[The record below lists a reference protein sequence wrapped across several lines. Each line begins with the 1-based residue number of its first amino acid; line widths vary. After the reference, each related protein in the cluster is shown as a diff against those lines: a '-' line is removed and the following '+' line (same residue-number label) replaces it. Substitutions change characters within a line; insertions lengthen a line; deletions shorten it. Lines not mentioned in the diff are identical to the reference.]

1 MTYSKYCKTRESA
14 TRRAERVSDPRS
26 PHRPFNQ
33 SGNADFGRKLVM
45 FSAINDFAV
54 TVLFTVL
61 GYRVTILEFVAVVA
75 SLIGVW
81 LGTTGKQIMWP
92 WWGVSSALYGWLFLS
107 YSLYASAAVQV
118 VFILAAIWGWFG
130 WGPKGATSK
139 NLSWLGRLAILGGGL
154 IVWLAITPWLVS
166 LGAAAALPDA
176 FGLVFSVIAQ
186 VLMVLEYREN
196 WMLWFV
202 VDALYV
208 AHYWSQDLK
217 FTSLL
222 YVLFTAIAIRGWVN
236 WRKLTREAIPA

>member
-1 MTYSKYCKTRESA
+1 
-14 TRRAERVSDPRS
+14 
-26 PHRPFNQ
+26 
-33 SGNADFGRKLVM
+33 M
-45 FSAINDFAV
+45 FSAINEFAA
-54 TVLFTVL
+54 TILFTIW
-61 GYRVTILEFVAVVA
+61 GYQVSLLEFVAVIA

-92 WWGVSSALYGWLFLS
+92 WWGISSALYGWLFIS

-118 VFILAAIWGWFG
+118 VFIAAAIWGWFG

-139 NLSWLGRLAILGGGL
+139 NLSWLLRAV
-154 IVWLAITPWLVS
+154 IVTVGFITWLAITPWLVS
-166 LGAAAALPDA
+166 LGAAAASPDA

-196 WMLWFV
+196 WFLWFI
-202 VDALYV
+202 VDAVYV
-208 AHYWSQDLK
+208 ALYWSQDLK

-236 WRKLTREAIPA
+236 WQKLQQTVT